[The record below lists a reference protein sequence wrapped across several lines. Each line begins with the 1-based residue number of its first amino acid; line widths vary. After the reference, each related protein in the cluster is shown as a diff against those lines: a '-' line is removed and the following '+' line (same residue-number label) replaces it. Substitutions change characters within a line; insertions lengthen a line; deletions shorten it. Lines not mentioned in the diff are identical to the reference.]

1 MAKPFMSQ
9 ADAEFAAARILEEAA
24 AFNAEYGEAFR
35 QFREFAADLRQPA
48 SQPQID
54 EEREMKRVLE
64 EANQRRITWQEKR

>member
-9 ADAEFAAARILEEAA
+9 ADAEFAVARILEEAA

-54 EEREMKRVLE
+54 EDREMQRVLE
-64 EANQRRITWQEKR
+64 EAHERRIRWQSEK